1 MTNNYTKA
9 HLQAAKVDMDYLRGI
24 VAMFNA
30 MNIKFQNTK

>member
-9 HLQAAKVDMDYLRGI
+9 DLQAAKVDMDYLRGL

-30 MNIKFQNTK
+30 MNVRL